1 MRETSKILIFLTFF
15 VGTGLLI
22 GTIILFYKNAD
33 LHGLQFQGDYMG
45 TGKGGQVRAASLSWQ
60 GLLILSMFCYGI
72 GGFFWWSSPRNEEE
86 DED

>member
-1 MRETSKILIFLTFF
+1 MRETSKILIYLTFI
-15 VGTGLLI
+15 VGSGLLI
-22 GTIILFYKNAD
+22 GSLILFFNNAD

-60 GLLILSMFCYGI
+60 GLLMLSFVCYGI
-72 GGFFWWSSPRNEEE
+72 GGFFWWSSPRGEE